1 MDLSQA
7 KLKIIKRNR
16 EFRDLLI
23 ELWFK
28 NSILE
33 IKHGKLQCLEIHLVI
48 KIVLIYIGA
57 LVDFHTIIEVPS
69 PKKVIKEDAEIKHT
83 IDIF

>member
-1 MDLSQA
+1 M
-7 KLKIIKRNR
+7 
-16 EFRDLLI
+16 
-23 ELWFK
+23 
-28 NSILE
+28 E

-69 PKKVIKEDAEIKHT
+69 PKKVIKEDAEIKHNNET
-83 IDIF
+83 NDGQNDSPLYKKDSIK